1 MASAVPIVRVYS
13 YSHPS
18 TKQKSNKSTTQS
30 HPLDRA
36 LSSAASSTFSQTAS
50 RWESPSESTPPNT
63 TILTKGHSLTRTF
76 FSEATKKVTL
86 CSIVGTS
93 GACGPAGV
101 NVAVDL
107 QGGTGTA
114 PAASGPGGTTT
125 LTPAELVNKP
135 IRRRAAD
142 MWAEARSIEEEE
154 GLEDDE

>member
-1 MASAVPIVRVYS
+1 V
-13 YSHPS
+13 
-18 TKQKSNKSTTQS
+18 
-30 HPLDRA
+30 
-36 LSSAASSTFSQTAS
+36 SQHT
-50 RWESPSESTPPNT
+50 PNT
-63 TILTKGHSLTRTF
+63 AIFTKGLSLTRTY

-114 PAASGPGGTTT
+114 PAASGPEGTTT
-125 LTPAELVNKP
+125 LTAAELVNKP

-142 MWAEARSIEEEE
+142 MWAEARSVEEE
-154 GLEDDE
+154 LEDYE